1 MSEDDR
7 LDQATRFLADEPG
20 DTPAPAVGG
29 TGDPDVDALG
39 ERVVDALRTVYDP
52 EIPVNIFELGL
63 IYKVDID
70 DDRQVRIDMTLTSP
84 ACPVAGTLPDEVRD
98 KVEAIDG
105 VAGATVEVVWDPP
118 WHPGMMTEEAQLELG
133 MMY

>member
-1 MSEDDR
+1 MTDDDR
-7 LDQATRFLADEPG
+7 LEQASEFLAD
-20 DTPAPAVGG
+20 APA
-29 TGDPDVDALG
+29 DNAAPAAVDALG
-39 ERVVDALRTVYDP
+39 ERVIDALRTVYDP

-70 DDRQVRIDMTLTSP
+70 DDSRVNIEMTLTSP

-98 KVEAIDG
+98 KVEG
-105 VAGATVEVVWDPP
+105 VEGVSGASVEVVWDPP

-133 MMY
+133 MIY